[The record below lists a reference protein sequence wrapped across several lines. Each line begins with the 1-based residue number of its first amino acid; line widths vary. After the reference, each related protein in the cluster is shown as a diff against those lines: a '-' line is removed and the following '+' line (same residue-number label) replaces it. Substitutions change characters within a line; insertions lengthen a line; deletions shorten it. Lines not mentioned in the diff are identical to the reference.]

1 MIQEA
6 TATAFLPVTEDS
18 LALVFANEYQDRAR
32 FDHDSGKWFIWDG
45 TRWKRNKT
53 LLAME
58 WCRNVCR
65 NAAAIDE
72 GAAKTLGKHATVAGV
87 EKFARHDERM
97 AVSSSEIFDKD
108 PWLLGTPAGVL
119 DLRDGS
125 MRASDPGDYITRL
138 SGTSPAP
145 EGARPELWLRFLDE
159 ATGGD
164 QKYINYLQEI
174 SGYCLTGNTNE
185 HALFFIY
192 GPGGNGKSVFL
203 NVLRGILGEYAV
215 TSPIDTFMA
224 TRTPQHSTDIAMLA
238 GARLVTASETDS
250 GRQWAE
256 AKVKSLTGGDPIS
269 ARFMRQDNFTYLP
282 QFKLLIAG
290 NHKPSLRTVDE
301 ANRRRFRLLPFT
313 KTPREKDPD
322 LEEKLRQEWPQIM
335 RWMID
340 GCLQWQAEGLSPPA
354 QVSAA
359 TAEYF
364 ADQDSLSQWLDERCE
379 RNSQEMIQDGIH
391 SAMMCCGSSVLFS
404 DWKSW
409 CEANGENAG
418 SNKSF
423 SEILER
429 HGFPKKATKNGKV
442 FYGIS
447 LQAKKDDE
455 RRYGN

>member
-1 MIQEA
+1 MMQEVA
-6 TATAFLPVTEDS
+6 ATAFLPVSEDS
-18 LALVFANEYQDRAR
+18 LALVFANEFHERAR

-45 TRWKRNKT
+45 NRWRRNKT
-53 LLAME
+53 LLAVE

-65 NAAAIDE
+65 NAAAIDDS
-72 GAAKTLGKHATVAGV
+72 AAKVLGRYATVAGV
-87 EKFARHDERM
+87 EKLARTDERM
-97 AVSSSEIFDKD
+97 SVTAEIFDKD
-108 PWLLGTPAGVL
+108 PWLLGTPDGVL

-125 MRASDPGDYITRL
+125 MRRADPGDFITRL
-138 SGTSPAP
+138 AGTSPAAA
-145 EGARPELWLRFLDE
+145 GTKPELWLKFLHE

-164 QKYINYLQEI
+164 QKYIDYLQEI
-174 SGYCLTGNTNE
+174 SGYCLSGKTTE

-269 ARFMRQDNFTYLP
+269 ARFMRQDNFTFLP

-313 KTPREKDPD
+313 VTPANKDTE
-322 LEEKLRQEWPQIM
+322 LEEKLKVEWPAIL
-335 RWMID
+335 RWMVE
-340 GCLQWQAEGLSPPA
+340 GCLQWQAEGLSPPE

-359 TAEYF
+359 TAQYF

-379 RNSQEMIQDGIH
+379 RNSPELLEAGIH
-391 SAMMCCGSSVLFS
+391 SSMVSCGSSVLFA

-409 CEANGENAG
+409 CDANGENAG
-418 SNKSF
+418 TNKSF
-423 SEILER
+423 SEMLER
-429 HGFPKKATKNGKV
+429 HGFLKKPTKNGKF
-442 FYGIS
+442 FYGVA
-447 LQAKKDDE
+447 LKPKNEDDK
-455 RRYGN
+455 RYGN